1 MRSRRALRSAI
12 AIVEDRRHTL
22 IRARGA
28 LALCLLVAVCAFP
41 TGAAAAG
48 PDALAIHVV
57 SNRADLISGGDALVA
72 VDVPKGVGPS
82 EVTMKLN
89 GSNVSD
95 EFAIRADGRYEGELD
110 GLRLGGNVI
119 SATAP
124 GADRTGRD

>member
-12 AIVEDRRHTL
+12 AIVEDRKHTL

-57 SNRADLISGGDALVA
+57 SNRADLISGGDALWPSTSRRA
-72 VDVPKGVGPS
+72 SGPPRS
-82 EVTMKLN
+82 
-89 GSNVSD
+89 
-95 EFAIRADGRYEGELD
+95 R
-110 GLRLGGNVI
+110 
-119 SATAP
+119 
-124 GADRTGRD
+124 